1 MNLLH
6 VDSSILGGNSV
17 SRQLSAAVVEQLTA
31 VIPGLSVQREDLAAT
46 PLQHMSSAHL
56 AAAQGTTPETV
67 ALEFDV
73 AHGQKALEAFLA
85 ADIVVVGAP
94 MYNFSIPS
102 QLKAW
107 IDRLSVAGK
116 TFRYSEKGPEGLAGG
131 KKVILV
137 SSRGGFYGEGSPA
150 AALDHQE
157 SYLRAV
163 FGFFGITDISII
175 RAEGVNYG
183 PAERQR
189 AVEAALA
196 EVGVIAQAPQTVA
209 APSQPAV

>member
-17 SRQLSAAVVEQLTA
+17 SRQLSAAVVEHLA
-31 VIPGLSVQREDLAAT
+31 AIIPGLTVQHEDLAAT
-46 PLQHMSSAHL
+46 PLQHLSLAHL
-56 AAAQGTTPETV
+56 AAAQGTTPESGALV
-67 ALEFDV
+67 ADL
-73 AHGQKALEAFLA
+73 AHGQKALDAFLA
-85 ADIVVVGAP
+85 ADIAVVGAP

-107 IDRLSVAGK
+107 IDRISVAGK

-131 KKVILV
+131 KKVIIV
-137 SSRGGFYGEGSPA
+137 SARGGFYGEGAPA

-175 RAEGVNYG
+175 RADGVNIG
-183 PAERQR
+183 PEQR
-189 AVEAALA
+189 ARAIDAALV
-196 EVGVIAQAPQTVA
+196 EVGLI
-209 APSQPAV
+209 APSPAATASLAQPAL

>member
-17 SRQLSAAVVEQLTA
+17 SRQLSAAVIAHLA
-31 VIPGLSVQREDLAAT
+31 AIIPDLSVQREDLAAN
-46 PLQHMSSAHL
+46 PLQHLSSAHL
-56 AAAQGTTPETV
+56 AAAQGTTPES
-67 ALEFDV
+67 APLEADL
-73 AHGQKALEAFLA
+73 AHGQGALEAFLA
-85 ADIVVVGAP
+85 ADIVVVGVP

-131 KKVILV
+131 KKLIIV
-137 SSRGGFYGEGSPA
+137 SSRGGFYGEGTPA
-150 AALDHQE
+150 AGFDHQE

-163 FGFFGITDISII
+163 FGFFGVSDLTVI
-175 RAEGVNYG
+175 RAEGINIG
-183 PAERQR
+183 PEQR
-189 AVEAALA
+189 ARAIDAALA
-196 EVGVIAQAPQTVA
+196 EVGVLTPVPRASTIL
-209 APSQPAV
+209 SQPSA